1 MTDITHTHLEAA
13 IIDQTVAGAFPGTP
27 YAFVAVIAKD
37 KWQLAVAVAN
47 ERGYNPINQLFESQ
61 AEADE
66 WAEGLNRHIGLSAD
80 AKFKIVAST
89 MGGRRVAV
97 EA

>member
-1 MTDITHTHLEAA
+1 MTDITNTHLEAA
-13 IIDQTVAGAFPGTP
+13 LIDQNVAGAFSDKP
-27 YAFVAVIAKD
+27 YAFMAVVAKGG
-37 KWQLAVAVAN
+37 WQLAVAVAN
-47 ERGYNPINQLFESQ
+47 ERGYNPINKFFESQ
-61 AEADE
+61 QEADE

-89 MGGRRVAV
+89 MGGRRVVV